1 LSRKLWRGN
10 VVSSRMVRPLCVV
23 LAATTLNG
31 CGWFDGWFG
40 GKPSPLQSAPLRPG
54 VDRQTTATGLP
65 PAPNRGTYDAGVAP
79 VDDNRSQPLG
89 TIVATKGGQKAQLDA
104 AEKERAQRETEREKE
119 RAQREAERN
128 REKKEGEERPQG
140 APPASPPSGQAPA
153 PATDQAPA
161 PAPAPAPTPEPAPSS
176 PPAER

>member
-1 LSRKLWRGN
+1 MARC
-10 VVSSRMVRPLCVV
+10 LCVLLV
-23 LAATTLNG
+23 TAPLNG

-54 VDRQTTATGLP
+54 VDRQTTANGLP

-79 VDDNRSQPLG
+79 IDDNRSQPLG
-89 TIVATKGGQKAQLDA
+89 AIVAAKGGQKAQLDA
-104 AEKERAQRETEREKE
+104 AEKDRTQRDAEREKE

-128 REKKEGEERPQG
+128 REKTEERPQG

-153 PATDQAPA
+153 PAADQAPA
-161 PAPAPAPTPEPAPSS
+161 PTPAPAAAPEPSN
-176 PPAER
+176 PPAQR

>member
-1 LSRKLWRGN
+1 MSRKLWRGN

-23 LAATTLNG
+23 LAATALNG

-54 VDRQTTATGLP
+54 VDRQTTANGLP

-89 TIVATKGGQKAQLDA
+89 TVVATKGGQKAQLDA
-104 AEKERAQRETEREKE
+104 AEKERTQREAEREKE
-119 RAQREAERN
+119 RTQREADRN
-128 REKKEGEERPQG
+128 REKTEARPQG
-140 APPASPPSGQAPA
+140 APPASLPS
-153 PATDQAPA
+153 DQAP
-161 PAPAPAPTPEPAPSS
+161 PAAPAPTPAPEPAASR